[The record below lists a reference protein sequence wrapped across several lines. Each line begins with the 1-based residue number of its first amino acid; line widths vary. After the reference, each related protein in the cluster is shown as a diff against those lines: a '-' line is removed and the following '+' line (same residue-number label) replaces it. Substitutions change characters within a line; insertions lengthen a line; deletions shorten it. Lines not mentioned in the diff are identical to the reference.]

1 MSIIIIYVYKCL
13 NYCLLMFVSVDKW
26 YVRVYNVLVNERGRF
41 VKKKKEINAMTK
53 EEVSMIGFEIVAY
66 SGDARSKLLLA
77 VEKAKQK
84 DFTECEKLISE
95 ANDCLNDAHKS
106 QTELLQLEA
115 RGENIDIGFIT
126 VHAQDHLMTTILLK
140 DIINNL
146 LDIYT

>member
-13 NYCLLMFVSVDKW
+13 KYCLLLFVSVDKW
-26 YVRVYNVLVNERGRF
+26 YVLVYNVLVNERGRF
-41 VKKKKEINAMTK
+41 VKKKKEINTMTK

-84 DFTECEKLISE
+84 DFTECDKLINE

-146 LDIYT
+146 LDIYR

>member
-13 NYCLLMFVSVDKW
+13 INCLKMFVSVDKW

-41 VKKKKEINAMTK
+41 VKKKKEINTMTK

-84 DFTECEKLISE
+84 DFT
-95 ANDCLNDAHKS
+95 DRRAH
-106 QTELLQLEA
+106 
-115 RGENIDIGFIT
+115 
-126 VHAQDHLMTTILLK
+126 V
-140 DIINNL
+140 
-146 LDIYT
+146 

>member
-13 NYCLLMFVSVDKW
+13 NYCLLLFDSVDKW

-41 VKKKKEINAMTK
+41 VKKKKEINTMTK

-84 DFTECEKLISE
+84 DFTECDKLISE

-146 LDIYT
+146 LDIYR